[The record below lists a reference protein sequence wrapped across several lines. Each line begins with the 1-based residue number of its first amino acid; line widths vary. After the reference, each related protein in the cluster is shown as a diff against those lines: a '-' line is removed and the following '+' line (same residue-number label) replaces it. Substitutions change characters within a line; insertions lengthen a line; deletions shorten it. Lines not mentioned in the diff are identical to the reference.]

1 MKLFIDSANLPDI
14 EAALDRGIVSGVTT
28 NPSLLAREERGDYLE
43 HLQELLAIVLRRGR
57 SRLPVSVEVFTADP
71 EEMLRQAETITN
83 TLAYPWLHIKIPI
96 GWEELRV
103 IAELRRRG
111 TLVNCT
117 CCMSLN
123 QALLAA
129 AAGANIVSLFYG
141 RIKDTGQ
148 DAAAVVRAAS
158 QVLAGSDAELLVG
171 SIRHLVDVNEAFLAG
186 ADIVTV
192 PPQFLP
198 LMARHP
204 KTDEAV
210 QQFLADFAKWRT

>member
-43 HLQELLAIVLRRGR
+43 HLQKLVALVRGHH
-57 SRLPVSVEVFTADP
+57 LPVSVEVFTADP
-71 EEMLRQAETITN
+71 EEMLRQAEAISA
-83 TLAYPWLHIKIPI
+83 TLAYTWLHIKIPI

-117 CCMSLN
+117 CVMSLN
-123 QALLAA
+123 QAVLAA

-148 DAAAVVRAAS
+148 DAAAVVRATS
-158 QVLAGSDAELLVG
+158 EVLRGHPTELLVG
-171 SIRHLVDVNEAFLAG
+171 SIRHLVDVNEALLAG
-186 ADIVTV
+186 ADIVTI
-192 PPQFLP
+192 PPQFFP
-198 LMARHP
+198 LMVRHP

-210 QQFLADFAKWRT
+210 SQFLADFAQWRGVL

>member
-1 MKLFIDSANLPDI
+1 MKLFIDSAHLPDI

-28 NPSLLAREERGDYLE
+28 NPSLLAREERGDYME
-43 HLQELLAIVLRRGR
+43 HLQKLVATVRRHGP
-57 SRLPVSVEVFTADP
+57 LPISVEVFTADP
-71 EEMLRQAETITN
+71 EEMLRQAETITAR
-83 TLAYPWLHIKIPI
+83 LAYPWLHIKIPI

-117 CCMSLN
+117 CVMSLN
-123 QALLAA
+123 QAILAA

-148 DAAAVVRAAS
+148 DATAVVRATS
-158 QVLAGSDAELLVG
+158 EVLRGHPTELLVG

-192 PPQFLP
+192 PPKFLP

-210 QQFLADFAKWRT
+210 NQFLTDFEIWRQ